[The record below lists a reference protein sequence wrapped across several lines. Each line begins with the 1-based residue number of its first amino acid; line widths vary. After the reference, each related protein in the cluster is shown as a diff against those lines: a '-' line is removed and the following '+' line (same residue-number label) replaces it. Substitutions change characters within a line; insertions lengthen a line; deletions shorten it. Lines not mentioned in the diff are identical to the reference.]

1 MKKTCLSIIMLAA
14 LLYCNCAYTQYVNPE
29 PNGIH
34 VSGGQSS
41 QTLNSSNIG
50 FNCEATGSKSFAGG
64 SASIAT
70 GGCAFA
76 FGNACQ
82 ANQTNAYVMG
92 NKAMAM
98 GSNNLALGFF
108 IESRQNGAIIIGS
121 GENTYTP
128 LITTVQGITMG
139 MGSSKP
145 TLFISKALGTRTG
158 KIGIGNTFAPQAKLH
173 IVADYNEDAS
183 IFLQPTNLEKQTSY
197 IKLTDDNHKLLV
209 SEDGC
214 MHLLSL
220 NKNFRLSSR
229 NASITNGEFSL
240 GSTSDRKINIMTT
253 SFPAFYANA
262 YRTGNSYICYQHGAS
277 YAIEFN
283 NNAML
288 FRTAY
293 TENNSRI
300 MEINGWRDPLCLK
313 TNGSIVMNGKVG
325 INRENTTN
333 GFALAV
339 DGGIISTEV
348 YVMTVENW
356 PDFVFSKE
364 YELMSLSDL
373 KQYINTNHHLPD
385 LPSEQEVKENGFEV
399 SDMQAQLLQKIEELT
414 LYILQQEERIS
425 QLELELKKNR

>member
-1 MKKTCLSIIMLAA
+1 MKKICLFIMILVA

-183 IFLQPTNLEKQTSY
+183 IFLQPTNIEKQTSY

-214 MHLLSL
+214 MQLLSL
-220 NKNFRLSSR
+220 NKNFRLNSL

-240 GSTSDRKINIMTT
+240 GSTNERKINMMTT
-253 SFPAFYANA
+253 SFPALYANA
-262 YRTGNSYICYQHGAS
+262 YRTGNSYICYQQGAS
-277 YAIEFN
+277 FAIEFN

-313 TNGSIVMNGKVG
+313 TNGSIVMTGKVG

-348 YVMTVENW
+348 YVMAVENW